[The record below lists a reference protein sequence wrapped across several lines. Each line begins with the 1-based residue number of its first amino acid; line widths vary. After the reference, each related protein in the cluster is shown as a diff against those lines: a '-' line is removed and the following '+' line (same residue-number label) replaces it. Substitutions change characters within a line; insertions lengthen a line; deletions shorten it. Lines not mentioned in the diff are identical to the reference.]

1 MWGLPSS
8 TFHDGNKEW
17 KSFLIHFHNF
27 AEHPTTKG
35 QYLESPEFT
44 CNGQKWALRL
54 YPGGNTC
61 SDGDGYVSLYLNHC
75 SRGATTATFEV
86 KMINK
91 FGDIL
96 QTRRSSENRLFD
108 SDSSSSGW
116 SNIIKLS
123 DVLDESKDIL
133 DSSGMLTVVVS
144 MKEDQSP
151 AEKALVLK
159 KLVVKCLLRNQLLP
173 ENTIIGSRG
182 SGKVLRLQRD
192 ASLKS
197 LGGKLPKSR
206 DPPQEGSTSIH
217 HSPLTNFSAMKHEG
231 HMRTL
236 QSPSYEFLRQPP
248 RPEEVRYQLPVCT
261 APAGNDL
268 YSQKT
273 MHSVP
278 GQYYVAERGLSSHA
292 MNRRRYY
299 KEMLLQQQLAQT
311 QAQLATV
318 QRQLAAETPL
328 P

>member
-1 MWGLPSS
+1 MFSSIDEEVWAKALARHHQKDDSCLCSSFILVDKNNSCDKMRISRGGVSVSTLDMWGLPNS

-144 MKEDQSP
+144 MKED
-151 AEKALVLK
+151 LNV
-159 KLVVKCLLRNQLLP
+159 
-173 ENTIIGSRG
+173 I
-182 SGKVLRLQRD
+182 
-192 ASLKS
+192 
-197 LGGKLPKSR
+197 
-206 DPPQEGSTSIH
+206 
-217 HSPLTNFSAMKHEG
+217 F
-231 HMRTL
+231 
-236 QSPSYEFLRQPP
+236 
-248 RPEEVRYQLPVCT
+248 
-261 APAGNDL
+261 
-268 YSQKT
+268 
-273 MHSVP
+273 
-278 GQYYVAERGLSSHA
+278 
-292 MNRRRYY
+292 
-299 KEMLLQQQLAQT
+299 
-311 QAQLATV
+311 
-318 QRQLAAETPL
+318 
-328 P
+328 